1 MLVLIPRH
9 PTRLW
14 HAPLLRV
21 TVTFIIIDHYDD
33 NNNSGHFYSAV
44 SHLQWWVHHVSQDN
58 KHVDIKTLKTIIL

>member
-14 HAPLLRV
+14 HALLF
-21 TVTFIIIDHYDD
+21 TFIIIDHDDD

-44 SHLQWWVHHVSQDN
+44 SHLQGWAHHILQDN
-58 KHVDIKTLKTIIL
+58 KHVYIKTLKTIIVLS